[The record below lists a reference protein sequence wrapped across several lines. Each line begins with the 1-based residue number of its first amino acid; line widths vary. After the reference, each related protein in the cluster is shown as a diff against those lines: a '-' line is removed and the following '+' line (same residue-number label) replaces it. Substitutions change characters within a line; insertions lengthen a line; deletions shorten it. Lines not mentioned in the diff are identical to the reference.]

1 MIWSIAK
8 VVQICCKSRKSGRI
22 VAKPFHDTYK
32 KIPSHTKKARLGIIG
47 TYYLYI
53 SYSVQPGFCPSLGF
67 NVIWLLGIG

>member
-1 MIWSIAK
+1 MEYRKGSANML
-8 VVQICCKSRKSGRI
+8 QIPKIRQNCCQTISRHI
-22 VAKPFHDTYK
+22 K
-32 KIPSHTKKARLGIIG
+32 KIPSHTKKARLGTIG